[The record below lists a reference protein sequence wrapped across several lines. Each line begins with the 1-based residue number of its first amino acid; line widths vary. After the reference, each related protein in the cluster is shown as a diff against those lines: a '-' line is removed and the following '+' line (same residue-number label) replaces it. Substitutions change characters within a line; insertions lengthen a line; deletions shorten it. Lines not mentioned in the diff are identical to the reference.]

1 MSSEAELDTAPKAE
15 RDTAEKVET
24 FFCRSPLWQDGHTG
38 AGPELRTSF
47 SNSLPQAAHLNSKMG
62 MIVFAKKLSAA
73 ASVRRNAA
81 AHPCRLTPIAQPP
94 RLM

>member
-62 MIVFAKKLSAA
+62 MIVFAKNCQRRQVYDEMRPPTRAA
-73 ASVRRNAA
+73 
-81 AHPCRLTPIAQPP
+81 
-94 RLM
+94 